1 MYVNLTTYSTKQLC
15 STEMQC
21 GGCGGCGGGEDIY
34 VLIHVFCY
42 SFHLLMLVTFR
53 FPTKFYSLFL

>member
-21 GGCGGCGGGEDIY
+21 GGCGGGEDIY
-34 VLIHVFCY
+34 MC
-42 SFHLLMLVTFR
+42 
-53 FPTKFYSLFL
+53 